1 MASTANATI
10 TNAIQAVLSAKT
22 TMDQEFI
29 REIAES
35 VLAQIGASASEGRV
49 VVSRKTPSVTTTTST
64 SKARKGPT
72 KYNSF
77 MKIVSAVLRGEEG
90 PDVQIDIIE
99 NWTTRGSKSEENW
112 NGYKDAVVDSLGGT
126 EGISFTAL
134 ISAVKEQTDNHAK
147 IVGIVWGLLNA
158 DARNSVT
165 EV

>member
-35 VLAQIGASASEGRV
+35 VLAQIGASEGRV
-49 VVSRKTPSVTTTTST
+49 VVSRKTPSVTTTTSST

-72 KYNSF
+72 KYTSF

-112 NGYKDAVVDSLGGT
+112 NGYKDAVIDSLGGT

-134 ISAVKEQTDNHAK
+134 ISAVKEQTEIHAK
-147 IVGIVWGLLNA
+147 IVGIVWGLLSA